1 MKILHVIRDL
11 SPHTGGPV
19 TALRGLSAHQRQSG
33 HEVSIVSTDFGLSP
47 AALRVDEHIEL
58 CSCTFGPWRFSPK
71 LRGVLSKKLAWC
83 DVVHIHMVWEYPT
96 LLAAAMA
103 RRMRKPFL
111 LRPCGMF
118 DPWSLRQH
126 SLRKRVYLFFFAK
139 TLLSPPCG
147 LHFTTREEREKSVV
161 PFSPRSVVVEN
172 GITCNE
178 QSGSSADEF
187 LDQFPDLK
195 GQRLILFLGRVH
207 PKKRPDIAISAFA
220 RVALHFPDT
229 ILVLAGPCEQAYR
242 QRLGRLATQSGIAER
257 VRFTGFL
264 EGRVRSG
271 AYRVARLFLLPS
283 MQENFGIAV
292 AEAMAAS
299 CPVVIS
305 EYIDIK
311 NYIESGNAGIVCAT
325 NPESVGSA
333 LHRLLSDP
341 KLAHRMGENGRAVVE
356 KYFTWERASERL
368 DQIYMDLMG

>member
-11 SPHTGGPV
+11 SPLTGGPV
-19 TALRGLSAHQRQSG
+19 AALQGLRAKQRQSG

-47 AALRVDEHIEL
+47 TVTRVEDVEL
-58 CSCTFGPWRFSPK
+58 YSCTFGPWRFAPK
-71 LRGVLSKKLAWC
+71 LQGLLSKKLAWC
-83 DVVHIHMVWEYPT
+83 DVVHIHMLWEYPT

-103 RRMRKPFL
+103 RRMGKPFL
-111 LRPCGMF
+111 LRPCGML

-126 SLRKRVYLFFFAK
+126 WFRKRLYLFLFAK
-139 TLLSPPCG
+139 TLFSPPCR
-147 LHFTTREEREKSVV
+147 LHFTTREEQEKSVV
-161 PFSPRSVVVEN
+161 PFYPRSVVVEN
-172 GITCNE
+172 GITYNE

-207 PKKRPDIAISAFA
+207 AKKRPDIAISAFA
-220 RVALHFPDT
+220 RVAQHFPDT
-229 ILVLAGPCEQAYR
+229 ILVLAGPCEHRYR
-242 QRLGRLATQSGIAER
+242 QRLGRLATQSGIGER
-257 VRFTGFL
+257 VRFTGLL

-271 AYRVARLFLLPS
+271 AYRVASLFLLPS

-305 EYIDIK
+305 EYVDIK
-311 NYIESGNAGIVCAT
+311 SYIEEANAGIVCAT

-341 KLAHRMGENGRAVVE
+341 ELARRMGENGRAVVE
-356 KYFTWERASERL
+356 KYFTWDRASERL
-368 DQIYMDLMG
+368 DQIYTDLIG